1 MQKRLS
7 LSAAVFFAFMSKFAA
22 QHIMIPDP
30 VRRSNKLKENFD
42 MNYSPGAQR
51 TVQKQP
57 PCDLSTAMTP
67 LPENPVVAM
76 AYVPFQTDSTTFD
89 EMQALACGT
98 LFPSLNKPFLGS
110 GAR

>member
-1 MQKRLS
+1 
-7 LSAAVFFAFMSKFAA
+7 MSKFTA

-57 PCDLSTAMTP
+57 SCDLSTAITP